1 MDDLP
6 ERLDGFVDA
15 TDPLER
21 RTELA
26 EKLSVARV
34 LSKAL
39 LDTGKRIAPSVKRE
53 QFGGK
58 IVARVKMSWLC
69 PQGAAI
75 AIERTLL

>member
-34 LSKAL
+34 LSEAL

-53 QFGGK
+53 QSGGK
-58 IVARVKMSWLC
+58 IVARVADVVVCCKAW
-69 PQGAAI
+69 
-75 AIERTLL
+75 R